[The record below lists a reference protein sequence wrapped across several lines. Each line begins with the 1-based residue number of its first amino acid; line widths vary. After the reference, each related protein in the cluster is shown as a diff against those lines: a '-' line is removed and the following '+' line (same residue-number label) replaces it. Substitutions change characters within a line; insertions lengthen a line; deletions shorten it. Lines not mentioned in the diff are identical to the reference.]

1 MAIYLNG
8 CPVKLKQTKF
18 SVCVLK
24 YSDDL
29 FKELRA
35 KYKSVIFY
43 RHKGIEILGFSFEQ
57 QYDSKLQ
64 EFVKEID
71 ITDEEY
77 SDFRKVLI
85 KYAIKNAQNGDIIVL
100 AGKGHEDYQEI
111 KGVKYPMDERVLIK
125 EVLEELKCG
134 SQIS

>member
-77 SDFRKVLI
+77 SDFRKSSNKI
-85 KYAIKNAQNGDIIVL
+85 CNKKCTKWRYYCSGR
-100 AGKGHEDYQEI
+100 KGT
-111 KGVKYPMDERVLIK
+111 
-125 EVLEELKCG
+125 
-134 SQIS
+134 

>member
-8 CPVKLKQTKF
+8 CPVKLKRTKF

-29 FKELRA
+29 LKELRA

-64 EFVKEID
+64 ECVKEID

-77 SDFRKVLI
+77 SDFRKILI

-100 AGKGHEDYQEI
+100 AGKGHETYQEI
-111 KGVKYPMDERVLIK
+111 KGVKYPMDERVLIR
-125 EVLEELKCG
+125 EILEEDRKA
-134 SQIS
+134 